1 METTGKYNTG
11 HVIVAVL
18 GGTVLGALAAF
29 LLAPKSG
36 RDTRR
41 QIAGYFDDAKHT
53 LSRVP
58 EAFKSASHAVG
69 EALAEPRG

>member
-1 METTGKYNTG
+1 MQTTGKYNGG
-11 HVIVAVL
+11 HLVIAIL
-18 GGTVLGALAAF
+18 GGTAVGALAAF

-36 RDTRR
+36 RDTRQ
-41 QIAGYFDDAKHT
+41 QIAGYFNDAKHT

-69 EALAEPRG
+69 EVLAEPRA